1 MSRLVLVLTLLFVCF
16 VCSAC
21 QPEEPRV
28 YGYIC
33 KHGSTRSADETA
45 IVPVE
50 GLTIIEKFEFDEE
63 NSDIQALKAFRALSM
78 NILSVCSDGK
88 HLYFHGRY
96 NKRKKSFA
104 LYDWFIVTP
113 FPERVFMDINGV
125 NQVREK
131 SRNTLKKSDFY
142 GDLNIDVD
150 RYQMRRVEFMTRK
163 WEFKD
168 FKYDG
173 DVKTDAITKEE
184 IMETIK

>member
-1 MSRLVLVLTLLFVCF
+1 
-16 VCSAC
+16 
-21 QPEEPRV
+21 
-28 YGYIC
+28 
-33 KHGSTRSADETA
+33 
-45 IVPVE
+45 
-50 GLTIIEKFEFDEE
+50 
-63 NSDIQALKAFRALSM
+63 M